1 MVFVT
6 CWHLN
11 LYDCDHVLLYLVLL
25 SRTSFLS
32 NRLFLLTL
40 LPSRLCWLFGQILCI
55 VRFLRLFLSRGFF
68 DRVLFSFSLF
78 SLLPLVLLLLCSGR
92 LEEEHTYLTLA
103 SKNCWQQKIVLKKKK
118 KGGRLFHICPRS
130 YPPPHPQQL
139 HHQLPVFFILVSV
152 FLFNLL

>member
-68 DRVLFSFSLF
+68 DGLLFSFSLF

-118 KGGRLFHICPRS
+118 KRRKIIS
-130 YPPPHPQQL
+130 YLSSPLSSSSPPAAASSAPCLLHPGPCISL
-139 HHQLPVFFILVSV
+139 
-152 FLFNLL
+152 